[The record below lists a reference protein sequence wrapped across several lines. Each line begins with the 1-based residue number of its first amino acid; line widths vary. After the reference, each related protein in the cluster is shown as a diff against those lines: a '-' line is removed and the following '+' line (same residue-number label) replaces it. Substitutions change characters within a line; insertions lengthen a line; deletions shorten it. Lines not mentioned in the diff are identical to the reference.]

1 LEAVVRTLIAPF
13 ILLAS
18 LGIATLDLG
27 GPASAGDVH
36 LRKSSAEEMKSVCDK
51 VGGNY
56 SQDAHGYGC
65 GTDCNGKPGTD
76 CVVYCKTD
84 DKCTAQVIGA
94 RRPTS
99 LQSALQAPAR
109 HAR

>member
-1 LEAVVRTLIAPF
+1 MRALIAPF
-13 ILLAS
+13 ILLGLVGFICA
-18 LGIATLDLG
+18 
-27 GPASAGDVH
+27 ASANDVH
-36 LRKSSAEEMKSVCDK
+36 LKKSTVDEMKSVCDK
-51 VGGNY
+51 VGGHY

-65 GTDCNGKPGTD
+65 GTNCNGKPGTD

-84 DKCTAQVIGA
+84 EKCTAQVIGA

>member
-13 ILLAS
+13 ILLGL
-18 LGIATLDLG
+18 LGCG
-27 GPASAGDVH
+27 GPASANDIH
-36 LRKSSAEEMKSVCDK
+36 LRKSSADEMKSVCGK

-65 GTDCNGKPGTD
+65 GTDCKGKPGTD

-84 DKCTAQVIGA
+84 DQCTAQVIGA

-99 LQSALQAPAR
+99 LESALQAPAR
-109 HAR
+109 HGAR